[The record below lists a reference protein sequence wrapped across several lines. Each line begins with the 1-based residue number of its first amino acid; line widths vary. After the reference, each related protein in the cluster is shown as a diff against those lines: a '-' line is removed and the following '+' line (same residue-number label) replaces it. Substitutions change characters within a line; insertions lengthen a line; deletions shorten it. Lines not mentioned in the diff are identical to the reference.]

1 MPLGF
6 EPQSHSNVRAVV
18 VNGAVLLVEVV
29 DWVVEEVDG
38 VDGVEVGVGGSMV
51 TSSQDVAVHSQMK
64 PSGMKAGH

>member
-18 VNGAVLLVEVV
+18 VDGVVLVEVV
-29 DWVVEEVDG
+29 DWVVEKVDG
-38 VDGVEVGVGGSMV
+38 VDGVKVGVGGSMV

>member
-18 VNGAVLLVEVV
+18 VDGVVLVEVV

-38 VDGVEVGVGGSMV
+38 VDGVVVGVGGSMV

>member
-1 MPLGF
+1 LPLGF

-18 VNGAVLLVEVV
+18 VDGVVLVEVV

-38 VDGVEVGVGGSMV
+38 VDGVVVGVGGSMV

>member
-18 VNGAVLLVEVV
+18 VGGAVLLVEVV

-38 VDGVEVGVGGSMV
+38 VDPIFVFSGVEDLG
-51 TSSQDVAVHSQMK
+51 K
-64 PSGMKAGH
+64 